1 MSKIR
6 IVTDSTCYL
15 PPEVLQEYP
24 ELVIVPLYVSF
35 GEKSYREGVNL
46 KTEDFFSMLKKSK
59 TLPTSSQPSVGDF
72 LEVYRP
78 LVEEGS
84 AIISLHISSKLSG
97 TVDSAQQAA
106 KIVGGEIEVVDSL
119 FTGMGLGFMVLE
131 ALKAVRGGASKEEV
145 LARVNAVREGI
156 TVIFVVDTLE
166 YLHKGGR
173 IGGAQALLGTLLK
186 IKPILFLEEGR
197 IEVLEKVRTQA
208 AARARMIAILE
219 EIRSE
224 YPQARMRIAIHQTEA
239 LEEAREVLE
248 NLRQKLKPEEIF
260 ISSLGPVLSTHTGPG
275 LLGFASFLED
285 ETGVLPSWARKHGAK
300 GA

>member
-186 IKPILFLEEGR
+186 IKPILFLEEGK

-219 EIRSE
+219 EIRNE

-275 LLGFASFLED
+275 LLGFACFLED
-285 ETGVLPSWARKHGAK
+285 ETGVLPSWARRHGAK